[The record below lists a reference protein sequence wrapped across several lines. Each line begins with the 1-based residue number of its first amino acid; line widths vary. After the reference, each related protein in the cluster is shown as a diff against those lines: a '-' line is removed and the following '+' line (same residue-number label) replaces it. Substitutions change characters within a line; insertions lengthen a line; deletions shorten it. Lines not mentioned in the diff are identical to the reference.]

1 MKICSDIIIKTSV
14 EAILVTSL
22 PTSKIFLSVEI
33 RVWKTPSRIISQN
46 LGSFQDKYLWRS
58 SVLTN
63 GLSLRFAVIKLMIV
77 KRVILR
83 DFTETYSEPTRVSK
97 MEHLQKIIN
106 GWKQKA
112 PIFAKSSILD
122 VRVGSKYPSALLWLY
137 EP

>member
-33 RVWKTPSRIISQN
+33 RFWKTPSRIISQN

-106 GWKQKA
+106 G
-112 PIFAKSSILD
+112 
-122 VRVGSKYPSALLWLY
+122 
-137 EP
+137 